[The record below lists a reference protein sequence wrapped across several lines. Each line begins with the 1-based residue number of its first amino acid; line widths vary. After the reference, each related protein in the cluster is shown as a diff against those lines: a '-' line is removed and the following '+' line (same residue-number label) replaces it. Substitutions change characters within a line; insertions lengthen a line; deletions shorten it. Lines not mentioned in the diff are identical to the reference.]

1 MTQITPITAKREIGK
16 IITNNDGIQLI
27 GSGKAI
33 QFKDGSI
40 IAGQRNP
47 DGTSENFRLAQN
59 LRNIIQYTA
68 LQNNANKATLS
79 IIENS
84 KALIDLQRSVNDP
97 AHITLSLKSN
107 SRAEFKTNPEG
118 LKNIVVLNEFALGA
132 EIEIDYAQQIVFLRP
147 SGSKYYFLDKKTQ
160 SHKGKYR
167 ARSKGKD
174 FEVFI
179 DDATSGTYEE
189 QWGSAGA
196 NLV

>member
-1 MTQITPITAKREIGK
+1 MTQITPRREIGK
-16 IITNNDGIQLI
+16 VINNNDRVQLI

-47 DGTSENFRLAQN
+47 DGSSENFKLPNN
-59 LRNIIQYTA
+59 LRNFIQYTA

-84 KALIDLQRSVNDP
+84 KALIDLQRTINDP
-97 AHITLSLKSN
+97 AHITLSLKTN
-107 SRAEFKTNPEG
+107 SKAEFKTSPEG
-118 LKNIVVLNEFALGA
+118 LKNIVVLNEFASGA

-147 SGSKYYFLDKKTQ
+147 SGAKYYFLDKKSQ
-160 SHKGKYR
+160 SHTGKYR
-167 ARSKGKD
+167 AKSKGKD

-179 DDATSGTYEE
+179 DDASSGSYEE

>member
-1 MTQITPITAKREIGK
+1 MTQITPKREIGK
-16 IITNNDGIQLI
+16 VINNNGAVQLI

-47 DGTSENFRLAQN
+47 DGSSENFKLAQN

-107 SRAEFKTNPEG
+107 SKAEFKTSPEG
-118 LKNIVVLNEFALGA
+118 LKNIVILNEFAVGA
-132 EIEIDYAQQIVFLRP
+132 ELEIDYAQQVVFLRP
-147 SGSKYYFLDKKTQ
+147 SGAKYYFLDKKTQ
-160 SHKGKYR
+160 GHKGRYR
-167 ARSKGKD
+167 AKSKGKD

-196 NLV
+196 NLI